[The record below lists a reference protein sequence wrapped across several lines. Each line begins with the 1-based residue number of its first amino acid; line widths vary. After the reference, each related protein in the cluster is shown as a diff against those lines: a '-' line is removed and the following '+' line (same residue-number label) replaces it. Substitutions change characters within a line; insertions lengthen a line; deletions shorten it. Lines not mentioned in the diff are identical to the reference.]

1 MGCKVPQMHCT
12 ERTLG
17 VKSNVTAGMFVGNQM
32 TSVAKNT
39 FCTLDKTLHKP
50 SDIQYIPVCQQF
62 FYFIKVDLHEE
73 NSEHTTI
80 KTGEITVTLHLK
92 PYGY

>member
-1 MGCKVPQMHCT
+1 MMGGKVPQMHCT

-39 FCTLDKTLHKP
+39 FCTLDKTLQTLRHP
-50 SDIQYIPVCQQF
+50 IYSSVSTIF
-62 FYFIKVDLHEE
+62 LLHQ
-73 NSEHTTI
+73 S
-80 KTGEITVTLHLK
+80 GSS
-92 PYGY
+92 